1 MSTRQSRG
9 VKFKF
14 RLHVAG
20 DTANSVRAIANLA
33 ALCREYLPGRS
44 EIEIV
49 DVFKDSSRTLAD
61 GVLLT
66 PTLIKIAPAPIRRI
80 VGTLSDTQAVL
91 YALGLDTLDLAA

>member
-1 MSTRQSRG
+1 MNARSSQA

-33 ALCREYLPGRS
+33 AICREHLLGRY

-49 DVFKDSSRTLAD
+49 DVFKDSRRALAD

-66 PTLIKIAPAPIRRI
+66 PTLIKIAPAPVRRI
-80 VGTLSDTQAVL
+80 VGTLADTQAVL
-91 YALGLDTLDLAA
+91 YALGLDARDLAA